1 MATVDVI
8 IPAFNAAKYLPTAIE
23 SVISQTFGDWQI
35 LLVDD
40 GSTDNTREVVAPF
53 LDRLGSRIKY
63 IHQNNRGL
71 PAARNTAIRAST
83 SEFLALLD
91 ADDEWLPCRL
101 EESLN
106 ALADRPQAGLAYG
119 LIRTIDTEGRPYGS
133 TWAGNSINREGKIAT
148 HIYTRKV
155 ELPCPTIT
163 FRRRCIDEVG
173 VFDEAMSAT
182 EDRDL
187 WLRIALRYEVAF
199 VPKLLA
205 YYRLSPNSM
214 SADPQRMFQAQLHFI
229 RKHYG
234 SEGCGSR
241 SRRIAIARAYKQRA
255 EVLKNRGR
263 SWASLSSALRAVTI
277 YPLDMDNL
285 RTASSLLLNWAGNRS
300 RD

>member
-40 GSTDNTREVVAPF
+40 GSTDNTKEVVAPF
-53 LDRLGSRIKY
+53 LDRLGFRIRY

-91 ADDEWLPCRL
+91 ADDVWLPSRL
-101 EESLN
+101 EESLKV
-106 ALADRPQAGLAYG
+106 LVDRPQAGLAYG
-119 LIRTIDTEGRPYGS
+119 LTRTIDPEGRLYG
-133 TWAGNSINREGKIAT
+133 TIWAGNSTNREGKIAT

-163 FRRRCIDEVG
+163 FRRQCIDEVG

-187 WLRIALRYEVAF
+187 WLRIAFRYEIAF

-229 RKHYG
+229 NKHYG
-234 SEGCGSR
+234 SEGCGLR
-241 SRRIAIARAYKQRA
+241 SRRIALARAYKQRA

-285 RTASSLLLNWAGNRS
+285 RTASSLLLNWTGNK
-300 RD
+300 DGN